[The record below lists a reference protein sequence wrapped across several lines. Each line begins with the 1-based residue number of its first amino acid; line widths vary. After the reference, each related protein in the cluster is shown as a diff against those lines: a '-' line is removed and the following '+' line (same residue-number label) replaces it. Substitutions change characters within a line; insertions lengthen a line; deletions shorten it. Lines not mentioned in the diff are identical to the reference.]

1 MIIRAF
7 FFVRVYTLQPKNIL
21 EKSIQAVSERYHEC
35 LADEDTMQEIQKE
48 VTSRIEQYKGRAK
61 RPDARMQT
69 TGIDGKDFN
78 LYICDS
84 CWIYFTRVKDIICK
98 K

>member
-7 FFVRVYTLQPKNIL
+7 FFIRVYTLQPKNIL

-48 VTSRIEQYKGRAK
+48 VTSRIEQYKGLARAHQLVPFEAPELFSVGWTMTFS
-61 RPDARMQT
+61 R
-69 TGIDGKDFN
+69 DGF
-78 LYICDS
+78 DS
-84 CWIYFTRVKDIICK
+84 LSAKPMR
-98 K
+98 